1 MKIEKTEIQGCY
13 LIKPTTYKDERGYFI
28 ESFNNRIFFNTVGRF
43 VDFIQDNESCSS
55 YGVIRGLHAQ
65 TGKFA
70 QAKLVRV
77 VKGKVMD
84 VIIDVRTKSPTF
96 GHVVTR
102 ILDDSNK
109 HQLFIPKGCLH
120 GFSVLEDDTIFSYK
134 CDNYYNKSSEISV
147 NPLDLALNINW
158 KIAAQDRLISEKDL
172 NAQSWDTFMQE
183 VLAYRSDT
191 CLIRAIH
198 SDYSIN
204 GDRETQEIVDEIYI
218 SEGPFISSAQGL

>member
-1 MKIEKTEIQGCY
+1 MKIEKTEIQGCF
-13 LIKPTTYKDERGYFI
+13 LLKPTTYKDERGYFT
-28 ESFNNRIFFNTVGRF
+28 ESFNHRVFFNAIGRF

-84 VIIDVRTKSPTF
+84 VIVDVRTNSPTF

-102 ILDDSNK
+102 FLDDINK

-134 CDNYYNKSSEISV
+134 CDNYYDKSSEISV
-147 NPLDLALNINW
+147 NPLDPELNIDW
-158 KIAAQDRLISEKDL
+158 KIAAKDQLISEKDL
-172 NAQSWDTFMQE
+172 NSQSWNTFMHE
-183 VLAYRSDT
+183 VLEYHTNS
-191 CLIRAIH
+191 CHIRTIH
-198 SDYSIN
+198 PDYELVNTS
-204 GDRETQEIVDEIYI
+204 ESMDEVFV
-218 SEGPFISSAQGL
+218 SEGPFMSSAQGL

>member
-13 LIKPTTYKDERGYFI
+13 LIKPTTYRDERGYFI
-28 ESFNNRIFFNTVGRF
+28 ESFNNRVFFNITGRF
-43 VDFIQDNESCSS
+43 IDFIQDNESCSS

-109 HQLFIPKGCLH
+109 HQIFIPKGCLH
-120 GFSVLEDDTIFSYK
+120 GFSVLEDNTIFSYK
-134 CDNYYNKSSEISV
+134 CDNYYNKNSEVNV
-147 NPLDLALNINW
+147 NPLDSDLNIDW
-158 KIAAQDRLISEKDL
+158 KIPEPDQIFSEKDL
-172 NAQSWDTFMQE
+172 NAQSWNTFIHE
-183 VLAYRSDT
+183 FLDYRTDS
-191 CLIRAIH
+191 CKIRTIH
-198 SDYSIN
+198 TDYSVS
-204 GDRETQEIVDEIYI
+204 GARETQEVIDEIYN